1 MLFWIFVAALIAGIV
16 YNVIYDKTMVDD
28 WCLYLG
34 VASAFLGG
42 FCILISLICIVCS
55 HTGVDGKIAQNQA
68 TYESLIYQYENNI
81 YDNDNDLGK
90 KELMDE
96 IREWNED
103 LAYYQEVQDDLW
115 LGIYYPNVF
124 DQFEFI
130 EYK

>member
-1 MLFWIFVAALIAGIV
+1 MLFWVFVAVLIAGIV
-16 YNVIYDKTMVDD
+16 CIVIYDKTMVDD

-42 FCILISLICIVCS
+42 LFTVISLIVIILS
-55 HTGVDGKIAQNQA
+55 HTCVDGQIAQSQA
-68 TYESLIYQYENNI
+68 RYESLIYQYENDI

-103 LAYYQEVQDDLW
+103 LAYYQEIRDDFW
-115 LGIYYPNVF
+115 VGIYYPNIF